1 MIGQDAVRTA
11 AAFHERVGLTGV
23 VLTKLDGDARGGAAL
38 SVREVTGAP
47 VRFAGV
53 GESLDKLEAFRPDGM
68 ASRILGFGD
77 IVGLMQDFEQVVD
90 EDKAEADAKKLL
102 EGRFTLD
109 DFLEQISM
117 LQQMGPLQDMFEK
130 LPFFADSVP
139 EGFKVDDK
147 ELVRIKA
154 MVSSMTRVERK
165 RPELF
170 AKQPTRIVRVAKGSG
185 RTPKDV
191 AELLQRFAFMQKMLG
206 SIGQQAG
213 FLQKMPGMKQLA
225 MARRLREAVSTGGLE
240 NPMMANLANEL
251 LEAAVAEGGPGA
263 GLAGLPGLGGG
274 PGPRKKVIDEAKRKQ
289 LRKLQKKARKKS
301 RR

>member
-1 MIGQDAVRTA
+1 VR
-11 AAFHERVGLTGV
+11 
-23 VLTKLDGDARGGAAL
+23 D
-38 SVREVTGAP
+38 VTGAP
-47 VRFAGV
+47 IRFAGV
-53 GESLDKLEAFRPDGM
+53 GEAMDKLEPFRPEGM

-90 EDKAEADAKKLL
+90 EEKAERDAKKLL
-102 EGRFTLD
+102 EGRFSLD
-109 DFLEQISM
+109 DFLEQITM
-117 LQQMGPLQDMFEK
+117 LQSMGPLQDMFEK

-154 MVSSMTRVERK
+154 MVSSMTRDERK

-170 AKQPTRIVRVAKGSG
+170 AKQPSRMRRVARGSG
-185 RTPKDV
+185 HTEKDL

-206 SIGQQAG
+206 SIGQQASL
-213 FLQKMPGMKQLA
+213 LQKLPGMKQLA
-225 MARRLREAVSTGGLE
+225 MAKRLRDAVSTGGLE
-240 NPMMANLANEL
+240 NPMMSNLATEL
-251 LEAAVAEGGPGA
+251 LEAAVADGGADPSKLLQNLPPGMAGMLGA
-263 GLAGLPGLGGG
+263 GGAGV
-274 PGPRKKVIDEAKRKQ
+274 RKKPMDPNKRKQ